1 MTVTAKALQPG
12 LALGTGDTTLYT
24 APTSTTAY
32 VQSATIVNTDSV
44 ARTFNIRRVG
54 VGAAPDVYLIKGVSL
69 AAGKNYVA
77 PELVNLVLGAGDY
90 LVGTASSGAVVTVVI
105 SGAEIVG

>member
-24 APTSTTAY
+24 APASTTAY

-69 AAGKNYVA
+69 AAGKTTSRRNWSTSCWG
-77 PELVNLVLGAGDY
+77 PGTIWLEPHHPVLW
-90 LVGTASSGAVVTVVI
+90 SRS
-105 SGAEIVG
+105 

>member
-24 APTSTTAY
+24 APAGTTAY
-32 VQSATIVNTDSV
+32 VQMGVILNTDSV
-44 ARTFNIRRVG
+44 PRTFNIRRVG
-54 VGAAPDVYLIKGVSL
+54 VGASPDVYLIKSTSL
-69 AAGKNYVA
+69 AASKNYVA

-90 LVGTASSGAVVTVVI
+90 LVGTASAAAVVTVVI